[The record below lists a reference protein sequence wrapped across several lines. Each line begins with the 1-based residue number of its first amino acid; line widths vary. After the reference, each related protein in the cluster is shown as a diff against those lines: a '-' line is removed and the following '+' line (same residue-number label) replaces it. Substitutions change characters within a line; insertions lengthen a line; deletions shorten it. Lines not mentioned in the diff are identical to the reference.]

1 MDDNGQPILYRGK
14 PIVEDARSADT
25 YNYGPLG
32 GFFPVDLSVGYRV
45 SDVFTISAAANNL
58 FNSELREFT
67 AVAPTRGLYT
77 LEFRLNLPAIGK
89 K

>member
-1 MDDNGQPILYRGK
+1 MAN
-14 PIVEDARSADT
+14 ARSTDT

-32 GFFPVDLSVGYRV
+32 GFATFDLGVGYRV
-45 SDVFTISAAANNL
+45 NDYFTVGASASNL

-67 AVAPTRGLYT
+67 ATAPTRGLYT
-77 LEFRLNLPAIGK
+77 LELKVNLPAINK